1 MSLSTK
7 QLVTA
12 TRRFVAPALVASAVA
27 LGSVALVNHT
37 GVHAAGISASPLD
50 DNSVSALTALDNA
63 MEALASRVSPAV
75 VNIAVTSTPSA
86 DDSDGDE
93 GVQSG
98 RAQQGGIPPGLE
110 QFFGPGGPF
119 GGMGGGRMQRP
130 QQQYQHGIG
139 SGVIISADG
148 YIVTNNHVVEGAKDI
163 KVTLHDRRVLNG
175 RVVGT
180 DKFTDIAVVKVNAH
194 DLPAM
199 SWGDSAKLTPGQTV
213 LAFGSP
219 FGYFQDS
226 VTRGIVSAVNRQ
238 NPFSGD
244 ARKPGGFIQ
253 TDAAI
258 NPGNS
263 GGALVNAHG
272 ELIGINTWI
281 VSDNGSFAGASFA
294 IPAQIAK
301 ATAAQLI
308 AHGKV
313 EHGYIGISMN
323 DVTPDNAQF
332 FNLKD
337 ATGAIVAQVSPN
349 SPASRAGLK
358 QGDVITAVNGS
369 HVTNSGY
376 LQIAV
381 SGVEP
386 GKSLTLGILR
396 DGKPE
401 TVNVTV
407 GNYDAKNQQVADND
421 GPNGGATNNGKLG
434 VAVGDVTADIRQQL
448 NLPDNVHGAV
458 IENVRPASPA
468 EDAALQPGDVVLEV
482 NRKPVSSANGFVSAV
497 HAQPAG
503 RDILLLVWSK
513 GNASYRTVR
522 PQADGSNG

>member
-1 MSLSTK
+1 M
-7 QLVTA
+7 
-12 TRRFVAPALVASAVA
+12 
-27 LGSVALVNHT
+27 
-37 GVHAAGISASPLD
+37 
-50 DNSVSALTALDNA
+50 
-63 MEALASRVSPAV
+63 
-75 VNIAVTSTPSA
+75 
-86 DDSDGDE
+86 
-93 GVQSG
+93 
-98 RAQQGGIPPGLE
+98 
-110 QFFGPGGPF
+110 
-119 GGMGGGRMQRP
+119 
-130 QQQYQHGIG
+130 
-139 SGVIISADG
+139 
-148 YIVTNNHVVEGAKDI
+148 
-163 KVTLHDRRVLNG
+163 
-175 RVVGT
+175 
-180 DKFTDIAVVKVNAH
+180 
-194 DLPAM
+194 
-199 SWGDSAKLTPGQTV
+199 
-213 LAFGSP
+213 
-219 FGYFQDS
+219 
-226 VTRGIVSAVNRQ
+226 TRGIVSAVNRQ

-337 ATGAIVAQVSPN
+337 ASGAIVAQVSPN

-358 QGDVITAVNGS
+358 QGDVIAEVNGS

-386 GKSLTLGILR
+386 GKSICRFVVLR
-396 DGKPE
+396 DGKPQ

-407 GNYDAKNQQVADND
+407 GNYDAKSAEVAAND
-421 GPNGGATNNGKLG
+421 GDGASQNNGKLG

-448 NLPDNVHGAV
+448 NLPDNLHGAV
-458 IENVRPASPA
+458 VENVRPASPA

-482 NRKPVSSANGFVSAV
+482 NRKPVASASGFVSAV
-497 HAQPAG
+497 HSNPAG

-522 PQADGSNG
+522 PSADGADGSRG